1 MYEEREHSRR
11 GKVTGNG
18 TLFLNAR
25 SSIIRTLPDLD
36 LRDPDIREVLFAIY
50 HNALMLGSQ
59 GGKTGLSSATARTIF
74 EANNR
79 TINNLMGKIR
89 EVRDLKNQVRSASPQ
104 KQTPPA
110 RTAVAEPVAP
120 SQTQTAQTDHVTCF
134 VAIPFTPE
142 YDILLESLR
151 DVLEVRP
158 YYWEVARADAKAFDR
173 RVSENVAKWIA
184 RAHCYVVEISEVKGN
199 VMMELGHAYWGYPT
213 RPLLML
219 QRKGAPPDLI
229 DLADHMRI
237 NYPWDDKPDRAM
249 IAAALRKDIEGNQE
263 LSGLRR
269 EGMPRFLSSRLMSG
283 AGVDEQVRMRVAKL
297 CQTVEKF
304 LAEDPNKVAEK
315 IQVPQGIVE
324 VLQTVVRDRV
334 AE

>member
-104 KQTPPA
+104 KQTPPGPHGCRRA
-110 RTAVAEPVAP
+110 
-120 SQTQTAQTDHVTCF
+120 SG
-134 VAIPFTPE
+134 PF
-142 YDILLESLR
+142 
-151 DVLEVRP
+151 
-158 YYWEVARADAKAFDR
+158 ADADR
-173 RVSENVAKWIA
+173 SD
-184 RAHCYVVEISEVKGN
+184 
-199 VMMELGHAYWGYPT
+199 
-213 RPLLML
+213 RPCHL
-219 QRKGAPPDLI
+219 
-229 DLADHMRI
+229 
-237 NYPWDDKPDRAM
+237 
-249 IAAALRKDIEGNQE
+249 
-263 LSGLRR
+263 LRR
-269 EGMPRFLSSRLMSG
+269 DSVH
-283 AGVDEQVRMRVAKL
+283 A
-297 CQTVEKF
+297 
-304 LAEDPNKVAEK
+304 
-315 IQVPQGIVE
+315 
-324 VLQTVVRDRV
+324 
-334 AE
+334 

>member
-1 MYEEREHSRR
+1 MRI
-11 GKVTGNG
+11 GVTR
-18 TLFLNAR
+18 LAR
-25 SSIIRTLPDLD
+25 SSC
-36 LRDPDIREVLFAIY
+36 
-50 HNALMLGSQ
+50 
-59 GGKTGLSSATARTIF
+59 SSARAR
-74 EANNR
+74 
-79 TINNLMGKIR
+79 
-89 EVRDLKNQVRSASPQ
+89 
-104 KQTPPA
+104 
-110 RTAVAEPVAP
+110 
-120 SQTQTAQTDHVTCF
+120 
-134 VAIPFTPE
+134 
-142 YDILLESLR
+142 
-151 DVLEVRP
+151 
-158 YYWEVARADAKAFDR
+158 R
-173 RVSENVAKWIA
+173 R
-184 RAHCYVVEISEVKGN
+184 
-199 VMMELGHAYWGYPT
+199 
-213 RPLLML
+213 
-219 QRKGAPPDLI
+219 DLI